1 MAGRE
6 PMAAHGRT
14 ARIRFVPLVAM
25 AFAAAC
31 SHGAPRNGTADTAAA
46 AAAASHTEAPDPL
59 AAVARAIVSE
69 GPYRVVPVS
78 NPGAIAGRISLD
90 GRPPRHDTTLTGDDA
105 SVCGARVLD
114 GSVVTSGRYLE
125 GALVWVSDVRAG
137 EPLPAKRRTD
147 LQIVRCQFVPRM
159 LALVQGTTINLQSK
173 DDAVHRTRFY
183 SESGDSLLSRMLTVN
198 RWAVVPSAR
207 IAADPGFVRVR
218 LTQHQFVR
226 GFVAV
231 FDHPYFA
238 VTNRYGRYRIRGLP
252 AGTYHV
258 RVWHERGGDPIERTV
273 TVKPGTQAEFDT
285 TLVLH

>member
-1 MAGRE
+1 MGAGS

-14 ARIRFVPLVAM
+14 ARVRLLPLLVV

-31 SHGAPRNGTADTAAA
+31 SRGAAGDRAAGSSTAAGA
-46 AAAASHTEAPDPL
+46 ARAATVDPL
-59 AAVARAIVSE
+59 AAVARAIAPD
-69 GPYRVVPVS
+69 GPYRVVSVS
-78 NPGAIAGRISLD
+78 NPGTITGRISVDAL
-90 GRPPRHDTTLTGDDA
+90 PPRHDTTLTGDDA
-105 SVCGARVLD
+105 SVCGARVRD
-114 GSVVTSGRYLE
+114 RSVETSGHSLE
-125 GALVWVSDVRAG
+125 GALVWVSDARAG
-137 EPLPAKRRTD
+137 RPLPALRRAD

-183 SESGDSLLSRMLTVN
+183 SESADSLLSRMLTVN

-207 IAADPGFVRVR
+207 IAAEPGFVRVR
-218 LTQHQFVR
+218 LTRHQFVR

-238 VTNRYGRYRIRGLP
+238 VTNRSGRYRIPGVP

-273 TVKPGTQAEFDT
+273 TVKPGTLAELDA
-285 TLVLH
+285 TLTLH